1 MCYEAVLCGPERGH
15 VLFVHLI
22 DFGIFDRQHD
32 PSPTILLATLR
43 TWILGYAYRTN
54 IDVQNQWFAGEKNT
68 STNWWVSHLLL
79 ACRRV
84 SITSWMGRPRC
95 WGVFI
100 CYPSST
106 GSTARKFSP
115 IRGCQWVWTMDMF
128 WIVLDC
134 FGLFWIVLDC
144 FGLFWIVVV
153 WWSRKELERKG

>member
-84 SITSWMGRPRC
+84 SITSWMDVQGAGGCSYATHLQLAAQPENSP
-95 WGVFI
+95 
-100 CYPSST
+100 PSVVAN
-106 GSTARKFSP
+106 GSEL
-115 IRGCQWVWTMDMF
+115 
-128 WIVLDC
+128 WIC

-144 FGLFWIVVV
+144 FGLFWIVLDCCGLVV
-153 WWSRKELERKG
+153 